1 MMEKLP
7 RRERELFE
15 LLCGLGEATSE
26 QLREVMPDP
35 PGNSATRALLARM
48 ERRGAVAHRVD
59 GTTYVYR
66 PVSAPRMVAGDLL
79 RRIVKTH
86 FGGSI
91 ASAATL
97 LLGDATAVGSDE
109 LDAIEAAIHA
119 ARQRK

>member
-1 MMEKLP
+1 MIEKLP

-26 QLREVMPDP
+26 QLREAMPDP
-35 PGNSATRALLARM
+35 PGNSATRALLVRM
-48 ERRGAVAHRVD
+48 EKRGAIAHRVE

-66 PVSAPRMVAGDLL
+66 PVRAPRKVAGDLL
-79 RRIVKTH
+79 RHIVNTH

-97 LLGDATAVGSDE
+97 LLGDMAAVGSED
-109 LDAIEAAIHA
+109 LDAIEAAIKA
-119 ARQRK
+119 ARERR